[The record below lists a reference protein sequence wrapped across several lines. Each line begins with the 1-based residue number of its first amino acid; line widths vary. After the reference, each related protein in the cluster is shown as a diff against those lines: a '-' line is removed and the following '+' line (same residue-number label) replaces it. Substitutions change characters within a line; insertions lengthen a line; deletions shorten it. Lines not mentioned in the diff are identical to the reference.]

1 MKSLYSTFYI
11 DVCPPP
17 ISYACGKY
25 VCFCGRGGMLLSDG
39 NLTLALKDCGAESG
53 YIRSASLNIL
63 LVDTARQT
71 AAWVC
76 LK

>member
-1 MKSLYSTFYI
+1 
-11 DVCPPP
+11 
-17 ISYACGKY
+17 
-25 VCFCGRGGMLLSDG
+25 MLLSDG

-53 YIRSASLNIL
+53 YIRSTSLNNL
-63 LVDTARQT
+63 LVDTARQM

>member
-1 MKSLYSTFYI
+1 
-11 DVCPPP
+11 
-17 ISYACGKY
+17 
-25 VCFCGRGGMLLSDG
+25 MLLSDG
-39 NLTLALKDCGAESG
+39 NLTLALKDRGAESG